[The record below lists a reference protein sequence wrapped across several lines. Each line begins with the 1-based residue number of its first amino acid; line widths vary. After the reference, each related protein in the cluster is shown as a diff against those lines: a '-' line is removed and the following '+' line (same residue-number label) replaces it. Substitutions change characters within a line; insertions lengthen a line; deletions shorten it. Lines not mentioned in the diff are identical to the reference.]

1 MNSASVGFQCPKCV
15 GSGQAGV
22 RKPRTQF
29 GAVIKPGGGSATKVL
44 MGLLVGVW
52 LIDLVSMTGIASQFL
67 QMYNIGVYR
76 GQFWRLVTT
85 SLTSGSILGVLM
97 NLLVLWLAGR
107 ALESE
112 LGSWRFLVLYFAAG
126 LGGST
131 LYFCL
136 GPTGGAALGA
146 YAAVIGLLAAN
157 AVGKRK
163 SHEDI
168 RGDVGLLVLLVL
180 YNVLVNFAGLGW
192 LSMIG
197 GIAVGALVGVVL
209 AYAPRRN
216 RATAQV
222 IGLLGVVT
230 LCVVAVAAKLV
241 LG

>member
-15 GSGQAGV
+15 GSARAGA
-22 RKPRTQF
+22 RKPRTKF
-29 GAVIKPGGGSATKVL
+29 GAVIKPGGGSATKVI
-44 MGLLVGVW
+44 MGLLVAVW
-52 LIDLVSMTGIASQFL
+52 VVDLVSMSGIASQVL
-67 QMYNIGVYR
+67 SMYNLGIYQ
-76 GQFWRLVTT
+76 GQFWRLVTA

-112 LGSWRFLVLYFAAG
+112 LGSWRFVVLYFAAG

-146 YAAVIGLLAAN
+146 YSAVIGLLAAN

-163 SHEDI
+163 THEDI
-168 RGDVGLLVLLVL
+168 RGDVALLVLLVL
-180 YNVLVNFAGLGW
+180 YNVLVNFSGLGW

-197 GIAVGALVGVVL
+197 GIAVGALVGAVL
-209 AYAPRRN
+209 AYAPRQN
-216 RATAQV
+216 RGTIQAV
-222 IGLLGVVT
+222 GLLGVVL
-230 LCVVAVAAKLV
+230 LCMAAVVAKLV
-241 LG
+241 LF